1 VWGMIKQVAKAVGI
15 MVAVE
20 TVTLLILGLI
30 FRWNDISQFGNAF
43 SIAGYINM
51 VLGFMSIIGNI
62 NNRFDVRYLS
72 VSQRLGRNKIDLMK
86 DEQDS
91 TFKSF
96 RFLIIMFASGLINIL
111 ISSLF

>member
-1 VWGMIKQVAKAVGI
+1 MIRQVVKAVGI
-15 MVAVE
+15 IVLVEAV
-20 TVTLLILGLI
+20 VILIFGLI
-30 FRWNDISQFGNAF
+30 FRWNDISRFSNAF
-43 SIAGYINM
+43 SLSGYINM
-51 VLGFMSIIGNI
+51 VLGLMSVIGNV
-62 NNRFDVRYLS
+62 NNRFDGRYLS